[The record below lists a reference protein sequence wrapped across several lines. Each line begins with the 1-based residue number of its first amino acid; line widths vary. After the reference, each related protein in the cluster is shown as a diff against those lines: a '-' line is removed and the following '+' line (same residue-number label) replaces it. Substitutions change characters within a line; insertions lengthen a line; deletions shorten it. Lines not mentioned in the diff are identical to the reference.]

1 MTETDRERER
11 EMQKIDYHK
20 EFRPL
25 GGTLPKDE
33 NCCACALGGSVSLC
47 FSAFDSNS
55 IEGSV
60 SLRFAAFVCS
70 VVKTCYCRMLQ
81 FYNKLEIER

>member
-1 MTETDRERER
+1 MTEKERERER
-11 EMQKIDYHK
+11 DAQIDYHK
-20 EFRPL
+20 EFWAL

-33 NCCACALGGSVSLC
+33 NCCTWDLGGSVSLR
-47 FSAFDSNS
+47 FSAFDCNS

-70 VVKTCYCRMLQ
+70 VVKDLLLPNVTVL
-81 FYNKLEIER
+81 